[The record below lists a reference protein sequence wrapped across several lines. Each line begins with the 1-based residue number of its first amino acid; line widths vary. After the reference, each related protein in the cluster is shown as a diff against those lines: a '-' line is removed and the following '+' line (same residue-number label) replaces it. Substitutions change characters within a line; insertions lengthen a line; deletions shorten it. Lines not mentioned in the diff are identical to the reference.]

1 MSEIT
6 VPVLIVGGGGAG
18 LTASMLLSSYGI
30 DSLLVSKYP
39 GTSHLPKAHV
49 LHQKTM
55 EIYREVGVAET
66 VYERGTPPENMAFT
80 AWYAGVAGPT
90 PEYGREIGRL
100 ESWGN
105 GDTDPNWM
113 KASPCCQAN
122 LTADSS
128 ESQSSRPMPRLW
140 DPDVS
145 VSTTIS
151 FPSNRTVRV
160 SRLSSRT
167 GRMATNTPC
176 ERAIC
181 SAVMAGAWLASK
193 STFRWKGRRNWPP
206 KYRFTSPP
214 IFRSGCVTR
223 KC

>member
-30 DSLLVSKYP
+30 DSLLVSRYP

-66 VYERGTPPENMAFT
+66 VYKRGTPPENMAFT

-100 ESWGN
+100 ESWQWRYRPQL
-105 GDTDPNWM
+105 D
-113 KASPCCQAN
+113 
-122 LTADSS
+122 
-128 ESQSSRPMPRLW
+128 ESQPLSPGKFRQIRLK
-140 DPDVS
+140 PILKAHAEALGPGRVRFNHN
-145 VSTTIS
+145 S

-160 SRLSSRT
+160 SRLSLRT
-167 GRMATNTPC
+167 GRMATRYTV
-176 ERAIC
+176 RARYLLGCDGGRVVGKQID
-181 SAVMAGAWLASK
+181 VQMEGPQELASE
-193 STFRWKGRRNWPP
+193 
-206 KYRFTSPP
+206 
-214 IFRSGCVTR
+214 VLV
-223 KC
+223 